1 MNFDCDYYEESFEDE
16 DNTEQSHFLSFKGR
30 SEEFIH
36 GFSELRTS

>member
-16 DNTEQSHFLSFKGR
+16 DNTEQSLFLSFKGR
-30 SEEFIH
+30 SEEFIN